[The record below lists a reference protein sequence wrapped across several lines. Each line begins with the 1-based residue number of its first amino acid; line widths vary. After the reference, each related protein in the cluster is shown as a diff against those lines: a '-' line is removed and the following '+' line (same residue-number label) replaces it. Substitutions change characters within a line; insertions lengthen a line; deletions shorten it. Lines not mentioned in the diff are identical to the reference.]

1 MVAEIVCVGS
11 ELLLGDIVNTNAQH
25 ISKELAHIG
34 IDLYYQTVVG
44 DNKERVW
51 NVLDTALKRSDL
63 IIMTGGLGPTKDDL
77 TKEVAA
83 SFFGKKL
90 VYHEQTYEHVRK
102 KLESYGINEMTE
114 SQKKQ
119 ALVPEG
125 SLVVTNPAG
134 LAPGFIMA
142 QGDKAIVMLP
152 GPPKEM
158 KAVLAE
164 CCHLFINRLSDQ
176 VFVSINIKCKG
187 PDELPLREI
196 GEAPADLYTENLNN
210 FRQFV
215 LSLGSIA
222 LILDYR
228 EHDHATAAISHLPH
242 MIAYSLVN
250 LIEHIDSEKETMK
263 TIAAGGFRDVTRI
276 AASSPVMWENIC
288 ESNKTQLLSLMDQ
301 YEANFHKL
309 REIIAEGSSQKM
321 IDYFQDSKN
330 YRDSLTL
337 PGAKIRKDFHEIFV
351 DIADEAG
358 GIAVLASLLAF
369 NGINIKNIGIIN
381 NREFE
386 EGVLRI
392 EFYDEDALESAISV
406 LKERNYTIHRR

>member
-1 MVAEIVCVGS
+1 MHFDKVGFIGLGLIGGSIARKMKENNPKVSIIATAGHQQTTEDAFELGLIDNNELLELNSFKDCDVIFLCAPVNKNIEYLTQLKDIIKDDCIITDVGS
-11 ELLLGDIVNTNAQH
+11 TKTQIHEKVIELGLERNF
-25 ISKELAHIG
+25 IG
-34 IDLYYQTVVG
+34 GHPMTYYIITP
-44 DNKERVW
+44 
-51 NVLDTALKRSDL
+51 TAA
-63 IIMTGGLGPTKDDL
+63 T
-77 TKEVAA
+77 
-83 SFFGKKL
+83 
-90 VYHEQTYEHVRK
+90 
-102 KLESYGINEMTE
+102 TE
-114 SQKKQ
+114 
-119 ALVPEG
+119 
-125 SLVVTNPAG
+125 
-134 LAPGFIMA
+134 
-142 QGDKAIVMLP
+142 
-152 GPPKEM
+152 
-158 KAVLAE
+158 
-164 CCHLFINRLSDQ
+164 
-176 VFVSINIKCKG
+176 
-187 PDELPLREI
+187 
-196 GEAPADLYTENLNN
+196 ENLNN

-369 NGINIKNIGIIN
+369 NSINIKNIGIIN

>member
-1 MVAEIVCVGS
+1 MHFDKVGFIGLGLIGGSIARKMKEKNPKVSIIATAGHQQTIEDAFGLGLIDNNELLELNSFKDCDVIFLCAPVNKNIEYLTQLKDIIKDDCIITDVGS
-11 ELLLGDIVNTNAQH
+11 TKTQIHEKVIELGLERNF
-25 ISKELAHIG
+25 IG
-34 IDLYYQTVVG
+34 G
-44 DNKERVW
+44 HP
-51 NVLDTALKRSDL
+51 
-63 IIMTGGLGPTKDDL
+63 MTGSEKTGILNSDKQLLENAYYIITPT
-77 TKEVAA
+77 AA
-83 SFFGKKL
+83 
-90 VYHEQTYEHVRK
+90 T
-102 KLESYGINEMTE
+102 TE
-114 SQKKQ
+114 
-119 ALVPEG
+119 
-125 SLVVTNPAG
+125 
-134 LAPGFIMA
+134 
-142 QGDKAIVMLP
+142 
-152 GPPKEM
+152 
-158 KAVLAE
+158 
-164 CCHLFINRLSDQ
+164 
-176 VFVSINIKCKG
+176 
-187 PDELPLREI
+187 
-196 GEAPADLYTENLNN
+196 ENQND
-210 FRQFV
+210 FKQFV

-288 ESNKTQLLSLMDQ
+288 ESNKNQLLSLMDQ

-358 GIAVLASLLAF
+358 GIAMLASLLAF
-369 NGINIKNIGIIN
+369 NGISIKNIGIIN